1 MSVWAGSGGVNV
13 DHTARRHQLPTARAN
28 DVSVDTLSMQTARRP
43 RYWVLRELRCQ
54 HTSSGRGRPFVHS
67 LSHRWLHQHT
77 TLEIDEYP

>member
-1 MSVWAGSGGVNV
+1 
-13 DHTARRHQLPTARAN
+13 
-28 DVSVDTLSMQTARRP
+28 MQTARRP